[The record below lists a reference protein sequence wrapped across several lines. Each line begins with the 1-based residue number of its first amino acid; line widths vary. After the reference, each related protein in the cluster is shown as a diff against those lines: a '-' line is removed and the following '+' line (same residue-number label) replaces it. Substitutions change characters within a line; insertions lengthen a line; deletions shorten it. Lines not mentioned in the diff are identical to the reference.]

1 MNQENQETLVGT
13 QSNSDRGTG
22 LFSLLLTVHC
32 PILVVDSDYLS
43 PQMEAMSMLA
53 VKQWTIQK
61 QS

>member
-1 MNQENQETLVGT
+1 MNQENQETLVGI

-32 PILVVDSDYLS
+32 PILIVDSGYLS
-43 PQMEAMSMLA
+43 PQMEAMSMVA
-53 VKQWTIQK
+53 VKQRTIQK